1 MARYSIIDL
10 QNNVVYPLRPKTD
23 QTPPLLRYATWN
35 NKDNNII
42 YVYDND
48 IYFRQTPASTVDD
61 TRLTNDGEQEAIFNG
76 VPDWVY
82 EG

>member
-1 MARYSIIDL
+1 M
-10 QNNVVYPLRPKTD
+10 VYPLRPKTD
-23 QTPPLLRYATWN
+23 EPQPLLRYATWN

-42 YVYDND
+42 YVFDND
-48 IYFRQTPASTVDD
+48 IYFRQTPDATMDD
-61 TRLTNDGEQEAIFNG
+61 TRLTTDGQHEAIFNG